1 MGMRSAL
8 VGVSAVL
15 LLSDCAGSLDVPEM
29 PPGFSTLTR
38 VDDSIELDMRYTGNN
53 NFVGRPINGY
63 LAPACIL
70 STPAA
75 SALAQVQAQANIQG
89 YSLKVYD
96 CFRPQRAVDHFVA
109 WATDPADEKM
119 KAAFYPDVPKDELF
133 SRGYIA
139 ERSGHSRGSTVDL
152 TLVPMGS
159 LQPQADPMADYDC
172 RGSEAER
179 FPDNSID
186 MGTSYDCFD
195 ALSHTDNPQVGDAAL
210 ANRHLL
216 RELMEAAGFV
226 NYDQEWWHY
235 TLREEPFPDQYF
247 DFPIQ

>member
-1 MGMRSAL
+1 MSMRLTVIVA
-8 VGVSAVL
+8 GAVL
-15 LLSDCAGSLDVPEM
+15 LLTQCAGSINAPALPS
-29 PPGFSTLTR
+29 GFSTLTR
-38 VDDSIELDMRYTGNN
+38 VDDTIELDMRYVGSN

-63 LAPACIL
+63 LAPACVL
-70 STPAA
+70 TTPAA
-75 SALAQVQAQANIQG
+75 NALAQVQAEANLQG

-109 WATDPADEKM
+109 WAADPDDDKM

-152 TLVPMGS
+152 TLVRLGS
-159 LQPQADPMADYDC
+159 LQPQAEPMADDDC
-172 RGSEAER
+172 RVSEPRR
-179 FPDNSID
+179 FPDNSIN

-195 ALSHTDNPQVGDAAL
+195 PLSHTDNPEVGADVL

-216 RELMEAAGFV
+216 RELMEAAGFA

-235 TLREEPFPDQYF
+235 TLRDEPFPDQYF